1 MNLIL
6 FAQYKE
12 CEVWFC
18 NSVKRTP
25 KEFFFFFSE
34 AKTEQLEGKTA
45 QSLDL
50 DGNFFGQVFCNFFHF
65 RIHVSKKKIQQHLKN
80 WCNFS
85 ILLTDCFLCPAPDT
99 FSLGHF

>member
-12 CEVWFC
+12 CKVWFC
-18 NSVKRTP
+18 NSVKRTL
-25 KEFFFFFSE
+25 KEFFFSE

-45 QSLDL
+45 QNLDL

-65 RIHVSKKKIQQHLKN
+65 QIHVSKKKDLAAFKKLVQLFYPFN
-80 WCNFS
+80 
-85 ILLTDCFLCPAPDT
+85 
-99 FSLGHF
+99 